1 MTNFEANDL
10 IDVYGNLLTERQLE
24 ILQLYYQEDLS
35 LSEIHEELDI
45 SRAAIQQT
53 IKKSMQQLEKF
64 EAAIGMLKLK
74 KNLYQLA
81 QSNLDQA
88 DMSQKLIQLLEG
100 SQE

>member
-10 IDVYGNLLTERQLE
+10 IDVYGNLLTKRQLE

-81 QSNLDQA
+81 QSNLNQA

>member
-53 IKKSMQQLEKF
+53 IKKSMQQLE
-64 EAAIGMLKLK
+64 I
-74 KNLYQLA
+74 
-81 QSNLDQA
+81 
-88 DMSQKLIQLLEG
+88 
-100 SQE
+100 

>member
-81 QSNLDQA
+81 QSNLNQA
-88 DMSQKLIQLLEG
+88 DMSQKLMQLLEG
-100 SQE
+100 SPE

>member
-64 EAAIGMLKLK
+64 EAAVGMLKLK

-81 QSNLDQA
+81 QSNLEKEA
-88 DMSQKLIQLLEG
+88 MSQKLMQLLEG
-100 SQE
+100 SPE

>member
-10 IDVYGNLLTERQLE
+10 IDVYGNLLTKRQLE

-81 QSNLDQA
+81 QSNLNQA
-88 DMSQKLIQLLEG
+88 DMSQKLMQLLEG